1 MGVYVSTATSGGVSS
16 MKLGTNGSQVML
28 CGYLFAAYAV
38 ASMPES
44 NRVCAWVAPGWSRR
58 APMDANAPVPTR
70 NQPRTVAALIA
81 YSSDDD
87 GDGVPESG
95 YCLAQNDT
103 IDLGLK
109 FKPATD
115 PVLRD
120 LVTLWRAANEPSCQG
135 LIDPAT
141 ARRISGHMAQLIP
154 HLETSESWYETMCDV
169 AEIFHAAA
177 ATSAGVSIG

>member
-1 MGVYVSTATSGGVSS
+1 MGVYVSTATTGGVVST
-16 MKLGTNGSQVML
+16 KLGTNGSQVML
-28 CGYLFAAYAV
+28 CGYLFAAYATS
-38 ASMPES
+38 SMPES

-58 APMDANAPVPTR
+58 APMDERAPMPER
-70 NQPRTVAALIA
+70 NKPRTVAALIA

-103 IDLGLK
+103 IELGLK
-109 FKPATD
+109 FKAATD
-115 PVLRD
+115 PVLQD

-135 LIDPAT
+135 FIDPETT
-141 ARRISGHMAQLIP
+141 ARLASHMTQLVP
-154 HLETSESWYETMCDV
+154 LLATSESWYETLCDV

-177 ATSAGVSIG
+177 ATASGVSIG